1 MFRSFMLLLNVSR
14 VAIIW
19 FGGKLVDS
27 GNMPTGDLTAFL
39 AYIMQLSL
47 SLMMAVMMS
56 FMIPRTAASA
66 EWIQEVLQTP
76 SFAIETSSP
85 KSLQEGKKFLW
96 GHHLRKFAV

>member
-1 MFRSFMLLLNVSR
+1 
-14 VAIIW
+14 
-19 FGGKLVDS
+19 
-27 GNMPTGDLTAFL
+27 
-39 AYIMQLSL
+39 
-47 SLMMAVMMS
+47 MMS

-85 KSLQEGKKFLW
+85 KSLQEGKNFVW